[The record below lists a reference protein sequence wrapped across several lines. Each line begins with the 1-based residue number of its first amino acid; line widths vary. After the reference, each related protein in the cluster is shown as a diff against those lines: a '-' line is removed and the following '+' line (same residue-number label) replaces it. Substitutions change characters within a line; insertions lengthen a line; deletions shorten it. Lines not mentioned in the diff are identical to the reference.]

1 MPPAAKLHPA
11 LRRSGNLLLLALAYF
26 ASAQLGFAFSTPQ
39 NHITLFW
46 LPSGIAVAALLR
58 LGWSCWPGILVGSLL
73 TEFSLGHGLL
83 LAAGS
88 ATGMLLGPL
97 LAVWLLRRWR
107 FKPSFT
113 SQRDLLLLI
122 AAAASGSLVSASAG
136 VGLLSLDG
144 HLAAADAPFAW
155 LHWWLGDA
163 LGVLLAAPLL
173 LSLSH
178 ENRHEFMRRPAESLL
193 CLLALAA
200 VGWLVF
206 FADYGHHP
214 LPLAFLPMPLLI
226 WAALRKGVT
235 GTSLAVLLLSAL
247 TATGTAM
254 GKGVFGSMPANEA
267 MYLAWLYMFTVVLT
281 GLMVTAILGERKG
294 METALQRTNELLALA
309 QREASAGVW
318 DWDMESGTLTWSD
331 ELFRLF
337 GLDPR
342 ASEASFEAWRGV
354 LHPDDRQAAEDK
366 INASLEQNIPL
377 YNEYRIVL
385 PSGEPRWIVS
395 IGNTVRDEHGRA
407 IRMAGLCF
415 DITANKD
422 TRERLLQSE
431 ELLRKTQSV
440 ARIGSWRIDLDDD
453 ELVWTDETY
462 RIFGVPPGTPMDFER
477 FVGLIH
483 PDDQQTV
490 RDAWQKALRGVPYF
504 VQHRI
509 VVNGETRW
517 VEERAQFDC
526 DAQGKRIYGTG
537 SAQDITERRQIE
549 DTLRMERDQRQRY
562 LDTTMALM
570 VELNRTGEIVMINR
584 AASELLGY
592 APGELQGRNW
602 FETCLPQ
609 PDGNEVVLSFFRRI
623 ISGEINLPD
632 SFENPVRCRDGSLRD
647 IAWKNTTI
655 VAPGGKI
662 AGVLSSGLD
671 ITERKK
677 NEAQQT
683 NMLRQLEEK
692 ELAKTRFLAAAGHDL
707 RQPVAAASLFLDTLK
722 LTSPTPPQRK
732 LIEQLDQSMKIF
744 SNQLARLLN
753 ISKFDAG
760 LIKPDIHAF
769 DLAEVFDS
777 VEQNFAR
784 PAQEK
789 QLRFVSRLPKH
800 RRLIVHADI
809 GLLESALMNLVS
821 NAVKFTSHG
830 GILVCARPRRDSVL
844 LQVWDTG
851 IGIGET
857 DIPRIFEEFFQVDNP
872 QRNRNAG
879 LGLGLSI
886 GQRAVN
892 LMGSRITC
900 RSCPGRGSVF
910 EFSLPLHR
918 GKEEPKALQSGTES
932 PRPADDNLFRGKY
945 VVVLEDDELVAGAQ
959 VCLLQ
964 GLDARVRH
972 FHNAEEALR
981 HGDELDAD
989 YFIADYSLGSG
1000 LTGYEFL
1007 KTLQQKRQTPIRA
1020 VILTGETS
1028 SAFVSR
1034 LSDCPWP
1041 ILHKPANLGQILS
1054 ALAPR

>member
-1 MPPAAKLHPA
+1 MPPAAKLDPL

-26 ASAQLGFAFSTPQ
+26 AGAQLGFAFSTPY

-58 LGWSCWPGILVGSLL
+58 LGWSCWPGILMGSLL
-73 TEFSLGHGLL
+73 AEFSLGHVIH
-83 LAAGS
+83 LAVGN

-97 LAVWLLRRWR
+97 LAVWLLKRWR
-107 FKPSFT
+107 FEPSFT
-113 SQRDLLLLI
+113 RQRDLTTLI
-122 AAAASGSLVSASAG
+122 AAAASGMLVSASAG
-136 VGLLSLDG
+136 VGLLSLG
-144 HLAAADAPFAW
+144 GELSAADAPFAW

-163 LGVLLAAPLL
+163 MGVLLAAPLL

-178 ENRHEFMRRPAESLL
+178 ESRHEFMRRPAESLL

-206 FADYGHHP
+206 FADYGSHA

-226 WAALRKGVT
+226 WTALRKGVT

-254 GKGVFGSMPANEA
+254 GKGVFGSMAANEA
-267 MYLAWLYMFTVVLT
+267 MYLAWLYMLTVVLT
-281 GLMVTAILGERKG
+281 GLMVTTILGERKS
-294 METALQRTNELLALA
+294 MEAALQRTNELLALA
-309 QREASAGVW
+309 QREAMAGVW
-318 DWDMESGTLTWSD
+318 DWDMASGELTWSD

-342 ASEASFEAWRGV
+342 SSEASFEAWRGV
-354 LHPDDRQAAEDK
+354 LHPDDRQAAEDR
-366 INASLEQNIPL
+366 INASLQQNTPL

-385 PSGEPRWIVS
+385 PGGEPRWILS
-395 IGNTVRDEHGRA
+395 IGNTVRDGHGRA

-415 DITANKD
+415 DVTANKD

-440 ARIGSWRIDLDDD
+440 ARIGSWRIDLNDN

-462 RIFGVPPGTPMDFER
+462 RIFGVPPGAPMNFER

-490 RDAWQKALRGVPYF
+490 RDAWQKALRGAPYL
-504 VQHRI
+504 VQHRV

-517 VEERAQFDC
+517 IEERAQFDC

-570 VELNRTGEIVMINR
+570 VELNRAGEIVMINH
-584 AASELLGY
+584 AAAGLLGY
-592 APGELQGRNW
+592 APEELQGRNW

-609 PDGNEVVLSFFRRI
+609 PEGNDVVLPFFRKI
-623 ISGEINLPD
+623 VSGETELPD

-647 IAWKNTTI
+647 IAWKSTPI
-655 VAPGGKI
+655 AAPGGEI

-677 NEAQQT
+677 NEVAQM

-707 RQPVAAASLFLDTLK
+707 RQPVAAANLFLDTLK
-722 LTSPTPPQRK
+722 LASPTPPQRK
-732 LIEQLDQSMKIF
+732 LIEQLGQSMKIF

-760 LIKPDIHAF
+760 LIKPDIRAF

-800 RRLIVHADI
+800 RRLIVSTDT

-821 NAVKFTSHG
+821 NAVKFTPRG
-830 GILVCARPRRDSVL
+830 GILVCARPRGDSVL

-851 IGIGET
+851 IGIAEA

-892 LMGSRITC
+892 LLGSRITC
-900 RSCPGRGSVF
+900 RSRPGRGSVF

-918 GKEEPKALQSGTES
+918 GQEEPKALQDGAAS
-932 PRPADDNLFRGKY
+932 PRPADDSLFRGKY

-959 VCLLQ
+959 LCLLQ
-964 GLDARVRH
+964 GSGARVRH
-972 FHNAEEALR
+972 YHDAEEALAHR
-981 HGDELDAD
+981 DELDAD
-989 YFIADYSLGSG
+989 YFIVDYSLGRG

-1007 KTLQQKRQTPIRA
+1007 QTLQRDRQMPIRA

-1041 ILHKPANLGQILS
+1041 ILYKPAGLSQLLTALG
-1054 ALAPR
+1054 